1 MDNFAQNLES
11 VLQNPQLMQQL
22 MAMASSLNP
31 TEQPP
36 PEPKPEPPAEA
47 LPDMAAI
54 QKLAGLATRTGI
66 DADQQSLLRALSPY
80 LSGQRIQRLERAMR
94 AAKTARLAT
103 DLLGSG
109 GLNFLTGR

>member
-1 MDNFAQNLES
+1 MDNLARNLES

-36 PEPKPEPPAEA
+36 EPKPESPAEA

-103 DLLGSG
+103 ELLGSG